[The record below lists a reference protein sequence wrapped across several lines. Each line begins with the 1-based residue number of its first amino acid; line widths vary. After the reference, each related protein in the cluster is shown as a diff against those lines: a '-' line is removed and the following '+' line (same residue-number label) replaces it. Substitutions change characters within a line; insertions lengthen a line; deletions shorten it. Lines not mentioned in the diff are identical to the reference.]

1 MANPRSGDGL
11 AVGFLKDHPPV
22 NCKPVH
28 FEEMNQT
35 VECVMRLYNVLEPQE
50 REACLQQMSDSLLD
64 KDKGVRRV
72 VCIMG
77 GDGSLAT
84 TINFFRT
91 SEVIDA
97 AL

>member
-22 NCKPVH
+22 NSKPVH

-50 REACLQQMSDSLLD
+50 RDACLQ
-64 KDKGVRRV
+64 
-72 VCIMG
+72 
-77 GDGSLAT
+77 
-84 TINFFRT
+84 
-91 SEVIDA
+91 
-97 AL
+97 